1 MAVWVGWRPG
11 LYMTVLNPSLMEV
24 SSEGS
29 LMLVEKSPNTADGE
43 GRLPAAKEEARQ
55 AGRGSESLIQCP
67 PRSIRCAQRSAPRV
81 RTVSRPL
88 SV

>member
-1 MAVWVGWRPG
+1 MAAWVGWRPG
-11 LYMTVLNPSLMEV
+11 LYMTALNPNLMEV

-29 LMLVEKSPNTADGE
+29 LMLVEKSPKTADGE
-43 GRLPAAKEEARQ
+43 GHLPAAKEEARQ
-55 AGRGSESLIQCP
+55 ARR
-67 PRSIRCAQRSAPRV
+67 RSIRCIQRSAPRV